1 MTCLN
6 SLNTILLHATDRQAM
21 EVSCLPLRSPRS
33 CRAPAINSSSVSS
46 STSRLSSLLVRL
58 DSSMTLRSQDFLH
71 QSPSGPSTKCPLT
84 SNAEASCRIMCAKD
98 GCSNSS
104 ALGSGGSHRGRWW
117 RPRNPRCN
125 RSVTSQ
131 NTNRKISVRR
141 KSSPK
146 NCT

>member
-6 SLNTILLHATDRQAM
+6 SLNTILLHAADGQAL
-21 EVSCLPLRSPRS
+21 EVSCLPLISRCS
-33 CRAPAINSSSVSS
+33 CCTPAINSSVSS
-46 STSRLSSLLVRL
+46 STSQLSSLVRL

-84 SNAEASCRIMCAKD
+84 SNAEANCRIMCAKD

-104 ALGSGGSHRGRWW
+104 ALGRGGSHRGLWC

-125 RSVTSQ
+125 RRVTSQ
-131 NTNRKISVRR
+131 NTNRKMSVRK